1 MGLAGKARRSACL
14 SAQQARH
21 TAQAAA
27 RRKALAQQRGHAD
40 SHTIASAFHPSPEP
54 TMHTS
59 ITARLASLSI
69 ASVMTLFMLVAINTL
84 ATGEHSGQTMATSSQ
99 ERSASAV
106 QV

>member
-1 MGLAGKARRSACL
+1 
-14 SAQQARH
+14 
-21 TAQAAA
+21 
-27 RRKALAQQRGHAD
+27 
-40 SHTIASAFHPSPEP
+40 
-54 TMHTS
+54 MHTS

-84 ATGEHSGQTMATSSQ
+84 ATGEHSGQIMATSSQ